1 MAEGHPLRPRA
12 RTAAFVVTV
21 ALAAGVTFAV
31 TATSGAAGQPTDP
44 TAPVDTTAPP
54 APDPTAAPPADTTA
68 PPADTSA
75 PPPSDTS
82 APPADTTVPPPPPPP
97 APPPP
102 PTGLQPTDSPPIR
115 VPSPLEPVSP
125 GDEGDFV
132 LNLQRR
138 LSELGYWVG
147 EPDAKYSALTT
158 QAVMAFQ
165 KYSVMERTG
174 KADQATID
182 ALAIATRPVARTTEG
197 DIAEVDKKRQLV
209 FLVRG
214 GKVLWAFNT
223 STGSGVH
230 YTETGRDGQP
240 VSGVASTPDG
250 NFAINRAISSGWH
263 LSDLGQLWRPRY
275 FNGGIAFHGA
285 TSIPAR
291 PASHGCVRLTVQ
303 AMDFMWDQDLL
314 PMDMPV
320 TVYSD

>member
-1 MAEGHPLRPRA
+1 MAEGNILRPRA
-12 RTAAFVVTV
+12 GRAAFFISV
-21 ALAAGVTFAV
+21 ALVAGATFTI
-31 TATSGAAGQPTDP
+31 TATRDAAGQPTDP

-54 APDPTAAPPADTTA
+54 AETTVA

-75 PPPSDTS
+75 PPPDTS
-82 APPADTTVPPPPPPP
+82 APPPPDTTVPPPPPT
-97 APPPP
+97 
-102 PTGLQPTDSPPIR
+102 PTGLQPTDGPPIR

-138 LSELGYWVG
+138 LTELGYWLG
-147 EPDAKYSALTT
+147 EPDGKYSSVTS

-182 ALAIATRPVARTTEG
+182 ALAIATRPLARTTEG
-197 DIAEVDKKRQLV
+197 DLAEVDKKRQLV
-209 FLVRG
+209 FIVRG
-214 GKVLWAFNT
+214 GQVMWAFNT
-223 STGSGVH
+223 STGSGVR
-230 YTETGRDGQP
+230 YTETGRDGLP
-240 VSGVASTPDG
+240 VSGTASTPNG
-250 NFAINRAISSGWH
+250 NYSINRAISSGWH

-285 TSIPAR
+285 TSIPAH
-291 PASHGCVRLTVQ
+291 PASHGCIRLTVQ
-303 AMDFMWDQDLL
+303 AMDLMWDQDLL
-314 PMDMPV
+314 PMDSPV